1 MIFVFYFSLI
11 KEQICCSC
19 LETFWGQLLRFF
31 MLVTKDTFAYSC
43 LCGYCLLLSQ
53 GGVFLCV
60 FFPFRFHLGR
70 VITTQHTS
78 RFYIMTENQ
87 SL

>member
-1 MIFVFYFSLI
+1 MLQLFRNILGSIVTIFYARNKRYVCIFLSAWLWFVIIAGRS
-11 KEQICCSC
+11 
-19 LETFWGQLLRFF
+19 FF
-31 MLVTKDTFAYSC
+31 V
-43 LCGYCLLLSQ
+43 
-53 GGVFLCV
+53 CV